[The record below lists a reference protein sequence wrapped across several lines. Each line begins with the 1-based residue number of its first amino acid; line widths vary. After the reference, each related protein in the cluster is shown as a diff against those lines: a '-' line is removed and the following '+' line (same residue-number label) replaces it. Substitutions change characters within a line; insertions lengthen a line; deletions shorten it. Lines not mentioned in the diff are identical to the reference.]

1 MTSAVVTVRGLELGR
16 GLPKIIVPIVEETAE
31 RIAAKAATLHD
42 MAIDLVEWRVDFFD
56 HALDTERV
64 LCALTRLREAL
75 GNMPILFTF
84 RTAREGGQKAIE
96 PAAYTALNKAIA
108 ESGNADLI
116 DVEIMSGDDVVREN
130 IANIHAAG
138 VFVVGSNHDFAA
150 TPAKDTLIARMRKM
164 QDMGA
169 DIAKIA
175 VMPNS
180 TTDVLT
186 LLMATAEMSEKYA
199 DRPLITISMSPR
211 GVITR
216 LAGELFGSA
225 ATFGSV
231 DKTSAPGQIPV
242 EELASV
248 LNKLHSFL

>member
-1 MTSAVVTVRGLELGR
+1 
-16 GLPKIIVPIVEETAE
+16 
-31 RIAAKAATLHD
+31 
-42 MAIDLVEWRVDFFD
+42 
-56 HALDTERV
+56 
-64 LCALTRLREAL
+64 
-75 GNMPILFTF
+75 
-84 RTAREGGQKAIE
+84 
-96 PAAYTALNKAIA
+96 
-108 ESGNADLI
+108 
-116 DVEIMSGDDVVREN
+116 
-130 IANIHAAG
+130 
-138 VFVVGSNHDFAA
+138 
-150 TPAKDTLIARMRKM
+150 M

-186 LLMATAEMSEKYA
+186 LLIATAEMFERYA

-216 LAGELFGSA
+216 LTGELFGSA

-242 EELASV
+242 TELAA
-248 LNKLHSFL
+248 LLTKLHSLV

>member
-1 MTSAVVTVRGLELGR
+1 MSAVVTVRGLEIGR
-16 GLPKIIVPIVEETAE
+16 GLPKIIVPIVEETTEKITA
-31 RIAAKAATLHD
+31 RAATFQN
-42 MAIDLVEWRVDFFD
+42 IPVDLIEWRADFFE
-56 HALDTERV
+56 HALNTERV
-64 LCALTRLREAL
+64 LYTLTKLREVV
-75 GNMPILFTF
+75 GNLPILFTF
-84 RTAREGGQKAIE
+84 RTAREGGQKVLE
-96 PAAYTALNKAIA
+96 MAAYTALNKAIA

-116 DVEIMSGDDVVREN
+116 DVEILSGDDVVRKN

-138 VFVVGSNHDFAA
+138 VFVVGSNHDFSA
-150 TPAKDTLIARMRKM
+150 TPDKDTLIARMRKM

-186 LLMATAEMSEKYA
+186 LLIATAEMFERYA

-216 LAGELFGSA
+216 LTGELFGSA

-231 DKTSAPGQIPV
+231 DKASAPGQIPV
-242 EELASV
+242 TELAA
-248 LNKLHSFL
+248 LLTKLHSLV